1 MKHFTV
7 ARNEAIRKIQEDS
20 SSLSRIKRL
29 CLIWDIKGL
38 LRLLF
43 EATESENNQEIKNE
57 LSTILRD
64 AAGPF
69 WSGEVWVW
77 SKDSTQA
84 ERAVYEAAWNNAVQ
98 EQDAGPT
105 EIRILDRHYSKGS
118 WFTPPLDNPWP
129 LNERTPPIL
138 SFYSFKGGVG
148 RTTALASL
156 AIQLARNGK
165 KVAIID
171 LDLEAPGLST
181 IFPGAEGQTA
191 THGVV
196 DYLLEKPII
205 PQGEIDLEDFYHL
218 IDDSAIVGGGP
229 PITVIPAGNLDASY
243 LEKLARMDYEAI
255 YQKQGGTT
263 PLQELLNH
271 IRSQRQIDYILLD
284 SRAGLHDL
292 GGLALSGISHLDVL
306 FGLNNEQSW
315 RGMELV
321 INFLGRN
328 RIIRNQKQLHCA
340 LVFTLAPETGSKREE
355 TFQRFLERSYQL
367 FSDYY
372 YDEEG
377 ADPEEAWP
385 LPGMQDSD
393 HPHYPIII
401 GFNPLIQRYDQVKD
415 IAQYLSDGDFK
426 EFARLILERIGR
438 TLS

>member
-7 ARNEAIRKIQEDS
+7 ARNEAIRKIQEES
-20 SSLSRIKRL
+20 SILSHIKRI

-43 EATESENNQEIKNE
+43 EASESENYQEIKTK
-57 LSTILRD
+57 LSTILKD

-69 WSGEVWVW
+69 LSGEVWVW

-84 ERAVYEAAWNNAVQ
+84 EKAVYETAWINAVQ
-98 EQDAGPT
+98 EYAGPP
-105 EIRILDRHYSKGS
+105 EIRILDRHYSKAS

-129 LNERTPPIL
+129 LNEKTPPIL

-181 IFPGAEGQTA
+181 IFPGVEGRSA
-191 THGVV
+191 AHGVV
-196 DYLLEKPII
+196 DYLLERPLI
-205 PQGEIDLEDFYHL
+205 PQSEIDLENFYHL
-218 IDDSAIVGGGP
+218 IDDSAIVGDGP
-229 PITVIPAGNLDASY
+229 PITVIPAGNLDANY
-243 LEKLARMDYEAI
+243 LEKLARIDYEAI
-255 YQKQGGTT
+255 YQIREGTAP

-271 IRSQRQIDYILLD
+271 IRNQREVDYILLD

-292 GGLALSGISHLDVL
+292 GGLTLSGISHLDVL

-340 LVFTLAPETGSKREE
+340 LVFSLAPEPGGKREE
-355 TFQRFLERSYQL
+355 TSQRFLERSYQL
-367 FSDYY
+367 FSDHY
-372 YDEEG
+372 YDEED

-385 LPGMQDSD
+385 LPGIQESD
-393 HPHYPIII
+393 HPHYPITI
-401 GFNPLIQRYDQVKD
+401 GFNALIQRYDQIKD
-415 IAQYLSDGDFK
+415 IANYLSEGDFK
-426 EFARLILERIGR
+426 EFARLILERVGR
-438 TLS
+438 NLP